1 MNIAVTS
8 GKGGVG
14 KTFVAACLARVLS
27 GTQPVRYIDCDV
39 EAPNAHL
46 FLKPED
52 TRTEPQI
59 LSCITGM
66 DPDKCTHCG
75 RCVKACWF
83 NALIIG
89 KNAAMAFPELC
100 RWCGACRAICPTDAL
115 TVGQRQ
121 IGTVYQADSDGIDLH
136 WATLAAGAGGM
147 TVRLIKHIQNHADNM
162 LTILDSP
169 PGTSCAVVQT
179 IRSADRVV
187 LVSDP
192 TRFGLHDL
200 KLSVHLCRQMDI
212 KPLVIVNRA
221 GIGDLDQFRRW
232 CQSVNVPVIAEI
244 PDDRAIAEC
253 YSKGLLPVDHIDAL
267 KPIFAQIAEKLTA
280 PETESNQPIAE
291 NHANGTVFHESPGEN
306 TAPAET
312 FAACAKPL
320 EITVV
325 SGKGGTGKTSLSAC
339 FAQLASGV
347 IADCDVDAADM
358 HLLLAPRVL
367 QSDDFSGGRVMSI
380 DPDRCVAC
388 GACVTICQ
396 WDAVTQDG
404 KTVTIDADA
413 CEGCGACMQ
422 ICPTGAIVTRPTL
435 DGRAYWS
442 DTRFGRLSHAVLEPG
457 KENSGKLVTL
467 VRNTAAQRSNGA
479 SIAVLDG
486 SPGTGCPV
494 IASVGGTALAVIVTE
509 PTVSGLHDLKRIGE
523 LTRHFNIPAG
533 VIINKADLNASVR
546 DDIAQYTR
554 EQNAALLGEL
564 PYDKTFIDAQQQGQ
578 TILEYQPD
586 GPLADAVRAIWE
598 NVLTIL
604 NRKTQ

>member
-27 GTQPVRYIDCDV
+27 AFQPVRYIDCDV

-46 FLKPED
+46 FLKPEN
-52 TRTEPQI
+52 TRTEPQT
-59 LSCITGM
+59 LLCITGM
-66 DPDKCTHCG
+66 DPSKCTHCG
-75 RCVKACWF
+75 RCAKTCYF
-83 NALIIG
+83 NALIVG
-89 KNAAMAFPELC
+89 KNTAMAFPELC
-100 RWCGACRAICPTDAL
+100 RWCGACRAVCPADAL
-115 TVGQRQ
+115 TVGERN
-121 IGTVYQADSDGIDLH
+121 IGTAFNADSGGIDLH

-147 TVRLIKHIQNHADNM
+147 TVRLIKHIQQQPDDT

-179 IRSADRVV
+179 IRRADRVV

-200 KLSVHLCRQMDI
+200 KLSVHLCRQMNI

-221 GIGDLDQFRRW
+221 GLGDLEQFRNW
-232 CQSVNVPVIAEI
+232 CDSARVPVIAEI

-253 YSKGLLPVDHIDAL
+253 YSKGLLPVDHIDWL
-267 KPIFAQIAEKLTA
+267 KTIFTQIAEKLTSPA
-280 PETESNQPIAE
+280 IETNQPNAE
-291 NHANGTVFHESPGEN
+291 NHTNETVFYESGGSATPV
-306 TAPAET
+306 ET
-312 FAACAKPL
+312 SAASAKPL

-325 SGKGGTGKTSLSAC
+325 SGKGGTGKTSLAAC

-347 IADCDVDAADM
+347 TADCDVDAADM
-358 HLLLAPRVL
+358 HLLLQPRVL
-367 QSDDFSGGRVMSI
+367 ASEDFSGGRAMSV

-388 GACVTICQ
+388 GQCTDICQ
-396 WDAVTQDG
+396 WNAVKQNNTA
-404 KTVTIDADA
+404 VAIDPDA
-413 CEGCGACMQ
+413 CEGCGACLQ
-422 ICPTGAIVTRPTL
+422 VCPAGAISTHTTL
-435 DGRAYWS
+435 GGRAYWS

-467 VRNTAAQRSNGA
+467 VRNTASRRSNAA
-479 SIAVLDG
+479 SLAILDG

-494 IASVGGTALAVIVTE
+494 IASVGGAALAVIVTE
-509 PTVSGLHDLKRIGE
+509 PTVSGLHDLKRILE

-533 VIINKADLNASVR
+533 VVINKADLNASVR
-546 DDIAQYTR
+546 DDIARYTH
-554 EQNAALLGEL
+554 EHNASLLGEL
-564 PYDKTFIDAQQQGQ
+564 PYDTIVIDAQQNGQ
-578 TILEYQPD
+578 TILEYRPD
-586 GPLADAVRAIWE
+586 SALADAVRAIWN
-598 NVLTIL
+598 NVLTMI